1 MAIKIKTE
9 KNQDIIVVKPEGSL
23 DVSIQVELKD
33 ELMKIVDVT
42 GNDIVID
49 FGGVGFIDSSCL
61 GTLVALTKKIREQ
74 DGNIK
79 IANLNDDVRSIFQ
92 ITRLDKIF
100 DVFDDV
106 ETAVQSYFKS

>member
-1 MAIKIKTE
+1 MSIKIKTE
-9 KNQDIIVVKPEGSL
+9 KNQDIVVVKPEGSL

-33 ELMKIVDVT
+33 ELMKIVDQ
-42 GNDIVID
+42 GCNDLVID

-61 GTLVALTKKIREQ
+61 GTLVAMTKKIREQ

-79 IANLNDDVRSIFQ
+79 IAHLNDDVRSIFQ

-100 DVFDDV
+100 DVFEDV
-106 ETAVQSYFKS
+106 ETAVKSYFKS